1 MSISR
6 LAIDRRLFV
15 TVAAI
20 AGPATSLFAA
30 ARATSPGDP
39 LSFISAVYKRTVKE
53 GGGNFVYGEA
63 ANRSRYLTKSLVE
76 LWAKAD
82 AATPEGDEG
91 PGGFDFLTDTNG
103 MTIASFR
110 AAPEKRDAT
119 SARIAVTLGYKEKDA
134 LHKGPPVLHCDL
146 LIEDGAWKI
155 DDIHAKEWEL
165 RKLLTDFI
173 AVSK

>member
-1 MSISR
+1 M
-6 LAIDRRLFV
+6 A
-15 TVAAI
+15 
-20 AGPATSLFAA
+20 
-30 ARATSPGDP
+30 
-39 LSFISAVYKRTVKE
+39 FISAIYKRTVKE
-53 GGGNFVYGEA
+53 GGGDFVYGEA
-63 ANRSRYLTKSLVE
+63 ADRPHYLTKSIVA

-134 LHKGPPVLHCDL
+134 LHKGPPVLHYDI

-155 DDIHAKEWEL
+155 DDIHAKGWEL